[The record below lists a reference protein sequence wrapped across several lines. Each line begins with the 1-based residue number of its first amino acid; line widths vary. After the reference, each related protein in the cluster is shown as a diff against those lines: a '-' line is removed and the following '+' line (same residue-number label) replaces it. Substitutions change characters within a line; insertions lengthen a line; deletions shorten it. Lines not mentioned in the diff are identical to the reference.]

1 MRSDIVIEGENAEI
15 FKDLINNEIY
25 QSNVDIFF
33 DALLIGLLESKKG
46 EATPGDQNV
55 ETVEIT
61 RTWINNSSRSNFKT
75 LISNFINLEL
85 QKQEEPLNIQDV
97 FLDEE
102 GTNSTKVVQLM
113 KKYAYYGIQKLKRI
127 YFEEQQLEDTLDY
140 LNYVSDNIKVK
151 SEIDYKNYYQ
161 EDNEEDIFE
170 ILNEME

>member
-85 QKQEEPLNIQDV
+85 QKQGEPLNIQDV
-97 FLDEE
+97 F
-102 GTNSTKVVQLM
+102 
-113 KKYAYYGIQKLKRI
+113 
-127 YFEEQQLEDTLDY
+127 
-140 LNYVSDNIKVK
+140 
-151 SEIDYKNYYQ
+151 
-161 EDNEEDIFE
+161 
-170 ILNEME
+170 